1 MKIVYSAG
9 DRTGSDSQLV
19 RFLEHASNKHEIK
32 IAAYFKSSES
42 LPHIDWTLDA
52 LHYKPSNRY
61 KIKKL
66 LGHGGAGFLN
76 LNATKTLLN
85 DISEFGPDLI
95 ISDGEYIGWHL
106 KTYGGLWNDRESNPC
121 RYLTTIQDFV
131 EEKINI
137 CDTAGFIAMDKIA
150 LEILKMNGN
159 FDEKLLIDKI
169 GIDRRHVAEIELL
182 RVRI

>member
-1 MKIVYSAG
+1 MTISVSHTKEIALKTNWYQGKLRGIYSRSVVYA
-9 DRTGSDSQLV
+9 
-19 RFLEHASNKHEIK
+19 
-32 IAAYFKSSES
+32 
-42 LPHIDWTLDA
+42 
-52 LHYKPSNRY
+52 
-61 KIKKL
+61 
-66 LGHGGAGFLN
+66 
-76 LNATKTLLN
+76 
-85 DISEFGPDLI
+85 